1 MECMALLTSQLEKQ
15 KQYWEE
21 KLQLATEGMDA
32 KNAALESELESL
44 KNDFV
49 NRAEINKEKANY
61 DRKLKSSIEK
71 SLKIQKELLAER
83 NRYLKIICDLF

>member
-1 MECMALLTSQLEKQ
+1 MALLTSQLEKQ